1 MDNLAENQIKRN
13 ARRLNLLPPSALV
26 KTGDVDHADWNHKF
40 LLGTISRS
48 RFHLIKNL
56 LGEKKREKL
65 LEIGYGSGVFLPE
78 LAKYADE
85 IYGVDIH
92 HEQEKVKEKLA
103 AFDVKVKELKS
114 GGAERMDWEND
125 FFDAVV
131 AVSALEF
138 VADLE
143 KVCEE
148 VKRILKPS
156 GSFVVVTPGQSPV
169 LDFGLKIL
177 TGKSAKTD
185 FADRRE
191 LILPT
196 LFKHFEVKN
205 QIAFPRFGNR
215 LIKLYTALELQPK

>member
-1 MDNLAENQIKRN
+1 MKENS
-13 ARRLNLLPPSALV
+13 RRLNLLPPDALV

-40 LLGTISRS
+40 LLGTISRA
-48 RFHLIKNL
+48 RFHLIKSL
-56 LGEKKREKL
+56 LGEKRGEKL

-78 LAKYADE
+78 LSKYADE
-85 IYGVDIH
+85 IYGVDVH
-92 HEQEKVKEKLA
+92 REMSKVSEKLA
-103 AFDVKVKELKS
+103 AYDVKVKELTT
-114 GGAERMDWEND
+114 GGAETMKWENG

-138 VADLE
+138 VDDLD

-156 GSFVVVTPGQSPV
+156 GSFFVVTPGQSPL

-177 TGKSAKTD
+177 TGKSAKDD

-191 LILPT
+191 MILPT
-196 LFKHFEVKN
+196 LFKQFTVKK
-205 QIAFPRFGNR
+205 QLAYPRFGNS
-215 LIKLYTALELQPK
+215 LIKFYTALELQPK

>member
-1 MDNLAENQIKRN
+1 MKENS
-13 ARRLNLLPPSALV
+13 RRLNLLPPNALV
-26 KTGDVDHADWNHKF
+26 KTGEVDHADWNHKF

-48 RFHLIKNL
+48 RFHLIKRL

-78 LAKYADE
+78 LAKYAGE

-92 HEQEKVKEKLA
+92 REQEKVKEKLA
-103 AFDVKVKELKS
+103 AFDVEVKELKS
-114 GGAERMDWEND
+114 GGAERMDWDND

-156 GSFVVVTPGQSPV
+156 GSFCVVMPGHSPV
-169 LDFGLKIL
+169 LDFGLKIM
-177 TGKSAKTD
+177 TGESAKKD

-196 LFKHFEVKN
+196 LHKFFNVKN
-205 QIAFPRFGNR
+205 KAAYPQFGNGI
-215 LIKLYTALELQPK
+215 LKIYTALELQPK

>member
-1 MDNLAENQIKRN
+1 MKENS
-13 ARRLNLLPPSALV
+13 RRLNLLPPDALV

-40 LLGTISRS
+40 LLGNISRA
-48 RFHLIKNL
+48 RFHLIKRL
-56 LGEKKREKL
+56 LGEKRGARL

-78 LAKYADE
+78 LSKYADE
-85 IYGVDIH
+85 IYGVDVH
-92 HEQEKVKEKLA
+92 HEYEKVTEKLA
-103 AFDVKVKELKS
+103 AFNVEVKELTT
-114 GGAERMDWEND
+114 GGAEKMIWEND

-138 VADLE
+138 VDDLDS
-143 KVCEE
+143 VCEE

-156 GSFVVVTPGQSPV
+156 GSFLVVTPGQSPL

-177 TGKSAKTD
+177 TGKSAKED

-191 LILPT
+191 VILPT
-196 LFKHFEVKN
+196 LFKHFDVKN
-205 QIAFPRFGNR
+205 QLAFPQFGNS